1 VIRKNHSL
9 PTTLP
14 SQGVFSK
21 TSINDTLERLV
32 PHKTPIY
39 QAAYWEFESLA
50 ENGRVFK
57 KCFFAYF
64 DAS

>member
-1 VIRKNHSL
+1 MKKRNR
-9 PTTLP
+9 
-14 SQGVFSK
+14 
-21 TSINDTLERLV
+21 TSINDALERLA

-64 DAS
+64 DGKKTKRKKERKKEKQ